1 MQVEMWGR
9 PMLVLSSCL
18 QPQDRGHTTAGL
30 CRAIKEQHSHS
41 LAWRGLCARLILSGC
56 KTHPASL
63 HSFPASIWV
72 LHRPQLP
79 SWHIHPLWNGVLHSL
94 SDGYI
99 LEHQLSTGYR
109 DISAW
114 VPGALPAP
122 LLLSPGCLQ
131 GHFSRFPSVF
141 LPVFSCVVFVLPFP
155 GCSWGTTILVPC
167 RGGLRAS
174 WNMVQPWPPLIQ

>member
-79 SWHIHPLWNGVLHSL
+79 LWHIHPLWNGVLHSL

-99 LEHQLSTGYR
+99 LEHQLSTGCR

-122 LLLSPGCLQ
+122 LLLSWVSAGPFLTI
-131 GHFSRFPSVF
+131 SPSVPSSF
-141 LPVFSCVVFVLPFP
+141 QLCGVRPPFP
-155 GCSWGTTILVPC
+155 RLFLRHHHLSAMQ
-167 RGGLRAS
+167 RG
-174 WNMVQPWPPLIQ
+174 P